1 MAVLTTL
8 LTETEDRGPWLAILT
23 TDLLWL
29 AILTTYLDS
38 LRLVGHVLVLDD
50 ASEGDVGRRV
60 VDHHGL
66 LVRVRVRVRVRV
78 GVGMMGLGLG
88 SGLGRG

>member
-38 LRLVGHVLVLDD
+38 YTYYVP
-50 ASEGDVGRRV
+50 
-60 VDHHGL
+60 
-66 LVRVRVRVRVRV
+66 
-78 GVGMMGLGLG
+78 
-88 SGLGRG
+88 